1 MPASNRLKIPIIRPY
16 MPVKDDFMAY
26 ADQIWQT
33 RQLSNSGP
41 LVQELEDRLRER
53 LRVENLM
60 VFANG
65 HLALDSACK
74 ALGLCS
80 GEVITTPF
88 TFLSTAHALSMNG
101 LKPIFCDIKKSD
113 CTIDEEKLEALIT
126 SETKALVPVHVYG
139 FPCNYERIQQI
150 AE

>member
-1 MPASNRLKIPIIRPY
+1 
-16 MPVKDDFMAY
+16 
-26 ADQIWQT
+26 
-33 RQLSNSGP
+33 
-41 LVQELEDRLRER
+41 
-53 LRVENLM
+53 M

-101 LKPIFCDIKKSD
+101 LKPIFCDIKESD
-113 CTIDEEKLEALIT
+113 CTIDEEKLEALKEEYKEIAKRLEQLRKGVRKPGEELST
-126 SETKALVPVHVYG
+126 GKGRSVFGYG
-139 FPCNYERIQQI
+139 WSDFRV
-150 AE
+150 